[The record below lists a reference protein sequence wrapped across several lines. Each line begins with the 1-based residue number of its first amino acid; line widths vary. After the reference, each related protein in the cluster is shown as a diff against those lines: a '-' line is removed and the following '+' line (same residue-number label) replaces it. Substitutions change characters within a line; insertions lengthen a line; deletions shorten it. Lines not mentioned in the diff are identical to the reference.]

1 VIVRGEV
8 WDADLGPIVRPVVVV
23 TRETA
28 IPVLGRLVCVAIT
41 STLHHHPA
49 EVELS
54 AVHGITEPSVA
65 NCDWLITVGKDRLLR
80 RRGTLD
86 SITLRRLN
94 AALVLALGLD
104 E

>member
-1 VIVRGEV
+1 MIVRGEV
-8 WDADLGPIVRPVVVV
+8 WDADLGPMVRPVVVV

-28 IPVLGRLVCVAIT
+28 VPMLTRLVCVAIT
-41 STLHHHPA
+41 STLRGHPA
-49 EVELS
+49 EIELS
-54 AVHGITEPSVA
+54 SSHGITEPSVA
-65 NCDWLITVGKDRLLR
+65 NCDWLITVAKDKLLH